1 MTDFFK
7 YYETLPLKE
16 RQVFRKRII
25 EFCMIEPPT
34 WYSWMR
40 RRIIPKGYQKLI
52 AIEMGL
58 SREELFP
65 KGE

>member
-1 MTDFFK
+1 MTYFFK
-7 YYETLPLKE
+7 YYESLPQKE

-52 AIEMGL
+52 SIEMKKPIN
-58 SREELFP
+58 ELFP
-65 KGE
+65 NT